1 VSEADLDFLLQF
13 QRESR
18 IVYYFGGRM
27 FSAVLEHKGAKAA
40 SKYFAS
46 ISGYHGLRRGAGI
59 YIALAQSKNQS
70 LYESCTAK
78 IEGASVI
85 FNRVALDAIVRE
97 QDVDTLVWLSRKGH
111 FGCECYPASFEYD
124 RCRLPQ
130 QHYLPEEVIAR
141 SPGARAVLCSEYI
154 RPVIVRATRYDDITR
169 RSVAVNVPLRSRGT
183 TGFPRNA
190 WVILQCIHFVNEEVA
205 FPSDFENWRVQDV
218 LDNMLIASRYSNG
231 AAIEMVWDNI
241 PLVLKQELDSSIR
254 SMLAG
259 CSRIRLTK
267 AGRARVSQTLFLLR
281 ELNRLG
287 MSICAET
294 RSMIEIVLTAK
305 NKFLMTD
312 LGIFGC
318 TCLWGSC
325 SKRGPKLCSKHAG
338 VCSRLLQNMSSLD
351 RDTAG
356 VIVDMLL

>member
-1 VSEADLDFLLQF
+1 
-13 QRESR
+13 
-18 IVYYFGGRM
+18 M
-27 FSAVLEHKGAKAA
+27 FTALLEHKGPKAA
-40 SKYFAS
+40 SRYFAS
-46 ISGYHGLRRGAGI
+46 ISEYRGLRRDTGI
-59 YIALAQSKNQS
+59 YIALARSKNWP

-85 FNRVALDAIVRE
+85 FYRAALDAIVRE

-111 FGCECYPASFEYD
+111 FRCEYSPVRFEYY

-141 SPGARAVLCSEYI
+141 SPGARTVLCDEYI
-154 RPVIVRATRYDDITR
+154 RPVIVRATRYDDITH

-183 TGFPRNA
+183 TGFSRNA
-190 WVILQCIHFVNEEVA
+190 WVILQCIHFVKEEVA
-205 FPSDFENWRVQDV
+205 FPSDFEDWCAQNV
-218 LDNMLIASRYSNG
+218 LNYMLIASRYSNV
-231 AAIEMVWDNI
+231 AAIEMLWDNI

-259 CSRIRLTK
+259 CYRIRLTK

-294 RSMIEIVLTAK
+294 SSVIEIALTAK

-318 TCLWGSC
+318 TCLWRSC

-338 VCSRLLQNMSSLD
+338 VCSRLLQKMSSLD